1 MNDLFLILFL
11 AGGIFLIAIEITV
24 VPGFTYFGASGTIFL
39 LISTIFAFL
48 NYSATVAL
56 GIMSGSIFIV
66 IAFFIWFF
74 KKGINR
80 GFALKGSE
88 KTKEGYLPFRQ
99 DYQQFIDKS
108 GIAHTPLRPAG
119 IVIIIGEKLS
129 AVSQGDY
136 IEAGES
142 INVLKVEGNKLIVR
156 KTS

>member
-1 MNDLFLILFL
+1 MNDLILILFL

-24 VPGFTYFGASGTIFL
+24 VPGFTYFGISGTIFL
-39 LISTIFAFL
+39 VISIIFAFL

-56 GIMSGSIFIV
+56 GIMFGSIIIV

-80 GFALKGSE
+80 GISLKGSE
-88 KTKEGYLPFRQ
+88 NSKEGFLPFRQ

-108 GIAHTPLRPAG
+108 GISHTPLRPAG
-119 IVIIIGEKLS
+119 IIIIDGEKLS
-129 AVSQGDY
+129 ALSQGDY

-142 INVLKVEGNKLIVR
+142 IRVLKVEGNKLIVR
-156 KTS
+156 KTL